1 LADLKTTLSQ
11 KIPLWRA
18 DIRNLILTNSDTV
31 VSSITVGQLFKGLRG
46 VEAIVCDTSYVD
58 PREGLFIRGIP
69 VLELMDRSAEEIFF
83 LLCSGELPDE
93 DALQHLHNDLAKR
106 AEVPEYVWKVIENMP
121 ENTSPMALMSIAMVA
136 MQRPPEFTANMF

>member
-46 VEAIVCDTSYVD
+46 VETIVCDTSYVD

-83 LLCSGELPDE
+83 LLCTGELPDE
-93 DALQHLHNDLAKR
+93 DALQHLIWRKER
-106 AEVPEYVWKVIENMP
+106 KCR
-121 ENTSPMALMSIAMVA
+121 NTYGKLLKTCRKIPA
-136 MQRPPEFTANMF
+136 RWP